1 MSEKPFRPQSYTYK
15 LLPKERLKPRRWT
28 QSHIRLAFPF
38 LFLNHQYQKA
48 GKNLMAAIAVY
59 KKHIWNEPS
68 DVVLQCIQHLKCDH
82 ELLPFT
88 GIPNEPFQITN
99 HPKRSHLYL
108 TPFRV
113 MDFLVSWIEIAR
125 CSKASRFE
133 HSILRWIDENL
144 APSAIEITTKSSV
157 TCDME
162 IGDANSMDKSKL
174 NEANVSDL
182 SLWICEN
189 EAVFMSLLYL
199 GHIFFCTFFGDS
211 PCSLYCSEYC
221 GNHFAVRREIVFSN
235 FGSKKKTK
243 PMK

>member
-1 MSEKPFRPQSYTYK
+1 MEWTKWCGSTVYSAFKMRSRTFPIHRHSEWTISNNQAS
-15 LLPKERLKPRRWT
+15 ET
-28 QSHIRLAFPF
+28 QSSLFNAF
-38 LFLNHQYQKA
+38 
-48 GKNLMAAIAVY
+48 
-59 KKHIWNEPS
+59 S
-68 DVVLQCIQHLKCDH
+68 
-82 ELLPFT
+82 
-88 GIPNEPFQITN
+88 
-99 HPKRSHLYL
+99 SHG
-108 TPFRV
+108 
-113 MDFLVSWIEIAR
+113 FLVSWIEIAR

-162 IGDANSMDKSKL
+162 IGNANSMDKSKL

-235 FGSKKKTK
+235 FG
-243 PMK
+243 